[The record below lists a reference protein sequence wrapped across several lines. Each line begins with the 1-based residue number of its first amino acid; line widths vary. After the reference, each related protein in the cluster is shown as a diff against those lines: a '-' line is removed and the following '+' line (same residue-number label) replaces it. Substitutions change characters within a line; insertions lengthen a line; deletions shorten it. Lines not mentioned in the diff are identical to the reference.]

1 MSDGWVVFH
10 RDVVDGR
17 DLRTTSTSKEAAL
30 SLARDRIRQHPEVER
45 IEGPNEVIDKEVIGR
60 WVADN
65 PG

>member
-1 MSDGWVVFH
+1 
-10 RDVVDGR
+10 VVDGR

-30 SLARDRIRQHPEVER
+30 ILASDRIRQHPEVER
-45 IEGPNEVIDKEVIGR
+45 IEGPNEVIDKEVIER